1 MNAANA
7 ELARRSNDLRRMK
20 EISGSVS
27 RSLKADASDAAAR
40 ADAMCVEVTGLEMR
54 TESLESALK
63 AADAA
68 LAAANREKCA
78 AKRREKFALFG
89 LAIAA
94 VRALLSALAKARK

>member
-1 MNAANA
+1 
-7 ELARRSNDLRRMK
+7 
-20 EISGSVS
+20 
-27 RSLKADASDAAAR
+27 
-40 ADAMCVEVTGLEMR
+40 
-54 TESLESALK
+54 
-63 AADAA
+63 